1 MEHWGKHLIIDAKC
15 CDIAKATNP
24 EYITKFTKE
33 LVVLIDMVPFGEPQM
48 VHFGNNTLDKSGWTV
63 IQLIETSNI
72 MGHFLDHNG
81 DLYLDVFS
89 CKDYNEKSVVDF
101 LDQWFSPDEIKFQTV
116 MRDARK

>member
-1 MEHWGKHLIIDAKC
+1 MEHWGKHLIIDAKG
-15 CDIAKATNP
+15 CDITKATNP